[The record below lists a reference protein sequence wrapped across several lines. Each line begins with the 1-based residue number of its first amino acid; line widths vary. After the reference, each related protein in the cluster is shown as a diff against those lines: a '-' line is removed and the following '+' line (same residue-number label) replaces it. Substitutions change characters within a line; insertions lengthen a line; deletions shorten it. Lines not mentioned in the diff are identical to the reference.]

1 MKQDLQVRE
10 LDGVEIPAAGTWDI
24 DGSHT
29 EVGFNV
35 RHLMITKVRG
45 GFAAASGTIEV
56 GDDALASSVD
66 VRIDA
71 ASINTNDAKRDE
83 HLRSADFLD
92 VANHPDLHFVG
103 GTVRKTGKRTFA
115 LDGALTIRGV
125 TLPVTLDVTYNGLAG
140 DPWGG
145 QRAAFTASTEIDREA
160 FGLTWNQALET
171 GGVLVGKVVKIE
183 LEIQAIKKA

>member
-1 MKQDLQVRE
+1 MQQDLQVRE
-10 LDGVEIPAAGTWDI
+10 LNGVEIPTAGTWDI
-24 DGSHT
+24 DPSHT
-29 EVGFNV
+29 EVGFIV
-35 RHLMITKVRG
+35 RHLMIAKVRG

-92 VANHPDLHFVG
+92 VANHPELHFAG
-103 GTVRKTGKRTFA
+103 TTVRKTGDRTFA
-115 LDGALTIRGV
+115 LDGTLTIRGV

-145 QRAAFTASTEIDREA
+145 QRAAFTARTEIDREA

-171 GGVLVGKVVKIE
+171 GGVVVGKTVKIE
-183 LEIQAIKKA
+183 LEIEAVKKA